1 MKTLQEKSYELN
13 KLEHDIEKR
22 KEELKEFDL
31 IKAEVERLGRDW
43 KEVIPQ
49 IILKKELDEWR
60 DEIEKIK
67 NLKYELE
74 SYNEQLVNKN
84 LKDTKDNRELCNTI
98 SVNKNLLALQNTKIN
113 NNIKTI
119 KLQESEIKESEAL
132 KNLVLADIKDKKNE
146 KQTLIDSISPIRQE
160 KLDAE
165 NAKNSAIS
173 EKEKYEQQLKD
184 VKNKTMEQDEFYKS
198 RKIELE
204 NKYKELHE
212 KMEKDFQ
219 DRKTILEE
227 ENRIQVEKNNKEKGD
242 ISETIFYVNKTIE
255 QLQEVKE
262 GIEDYRKKKLNI
274 IIPDK
279 L

>member
-242 ISETIFYVNKTIE
+242 ISETIFYVNKTID

-279 L
+279 I